1 MKSHPKRPSLKATAY
16 CFVERHCGAWQISLA
31 FCMWKESEE
40 EEDEESESDDDEAE
54 LWPELV
60 KNDG

>member
-1 MKSHPKRPSLKATAY
+1 
-16 CFVERHCGAWQISLA
+16 
-31 FCMWKESEE
+31 MWKESE

-60 KNDG
+60 KNDA